1 VVTLTGK
8 ENTLYEISEQALNQ
22 IFLVREDSPLMARKI
37 LRSAKKPKLLIRDQD
52 RLQQKREA
60 VAEAAF
66 ALFLKE
72 GFHRTTTRDIA
83 RQAGV
88 SAGAP
93 FTYFKDKEEILFYIV
108 SKEQDRAGEQL
119 LSALSQQI
127 AEATRN
133 GADPEDVFK
142 SVLATYLR
150 GVDEMRRFILLAY
163 QETKSLNTDTRQALI
178 LREKRLQALIG
189 EAIRYG
195 VEQGRFAPERI
206 ELKAHTIMTLAHA
219 WAVRHWA
226 FVGEIKSIEE
236 YIAFLQPLVLAM
248 LETHTA
254 IEAPKTER
262 RRPAVINDR
271 AVRGEVVAK

>member
-1 VVTLTGK
+1 
-8 ENTLYEISEQALNQ
+8 
-22 IFLVREDSPLMARKI
+22 MARKI
-37 LRSAKKPKLLIRDQD
+37 LRSSKKQGFLIRDRD
-52 RLQQKREA
+52 LLQQKREA

-83 RQAGV
+83 RRAGV

-119 LSALSQQI
+119 LGALSQQI
-127 AEATRN
+127 AEATRT
-133 GADPEDVFK
+133 GTDPEEVFK
-142 SVLATYLR
+142 NVFATFLR

-163 QETKSLNTDTRQALI
+163 QETKSLNTETQQALI
-178 LREKRLQALIG
+178 AREKRLQALIG

-195 VEQGRFAPERI
+195 VERGRFAPDNLG
-206 ELKAHTIMTLAHA
+206 LKAYNIMVLAHA

-226 FVGEIKSIEE
+226 FAGVIESIEK

-248 LETHTA
+248 LETNA
-254 IEAPKTER
+254 GVEMAKKER
-262 RRPAVINDR
+262 RRPTAIGGRVPEEQ
-271 AVRGEVVAK
+271 GEVTTK